1 VIKANRFQAIAN
13 FKGAIGNWDRVPC
26 SESAFLAKLH
36 AKSVLSL
43 FVAPRV
49 GGPRSN
55 DDRTVR
61 AKNRVNRHISKN
73 T

>member
-13 FKGAIGNWDRVPC
+13 FKGAIGNRDRVPC

-49 GGPRSN
+49 GGATQQRRPHRSRKKSN
-55 DDRTVR
+55 EPSH
-61 AKNRVNRHISKN
+61 K
-73 T
+73 

>member
-49 GGPRSN
+49 GGATQQRRPHRS
-55 DDRTVR
+55 R
-61 AKNRVNRHISKN
+61 KKSSEPSHK
-73 T
+73 